1 MSAKL
6 IRIVVVLDV
15 VGALATE
22 TLDGS
27 IWLVDSHK
35 SSGSTDEG
43 TARLKTAVKKHDV
56 LLWTAMPLEV
66 EAFAAIDAIQIDPQV
81 CSVVQKVYPSTNIRY
96 WEGTILKDV
105 GKAIVPYNLV
115 IRLGSRQTGIA
126 LPGADLPGLIG
137 RQEHAP

>member
-1 MSAKL
+1 MSARL

-15 VGALATE
+15 VAALATE

-27 IWLVDSHK
+27 VWLVDSHQ
-35 SSGSTDEG
+35 SGGSTGEG
-43 TARLKTAVKKHDV
+43 TVRLRTAVRKGDV

-66 EAFAAIDAIQIDPQV
+66 EAFAAIDAIRIDPEV
-81 CSVVQKVYPSTNIRY
+81 CEVVLGVYPSTDIRY
-96 WEGTILKDV
+96 WKGTIKKDI
-105 GKAIVPYNLV
+105 GKAIVPYNFV
-115 IRLGSRQTGIA
+115 IRLGSRQTGLS